1 MSAVPSRDPHIP
13 MPRGR
18 AIVVASGL
26 MILAGLLSS
35 LMHIGVRYVA
45 PTLPNPEIVFLRTLF
60 TLIATLP
67 LVLASG
73 SRAAWRT
80 TQPRLQ
86 IWRALIGGLSV
97 ATWYY
102 ALANMPLADAGA
114 LSFTTG
120 IFVTIGA
127 AIYFSE
133 PVGLR
138 RWSAVIVGLI
148 GALIVIRPGSGVIT
162 LAAFIAVLSSALW
175 AASLLMAKELAKTDS
190 PLTIVF
196 YNPLLICPMA
206 LVASLPTWVWPD
218 ATVLAITAGMGVF
231 AAFGNYLYV
240 QALRTADASVCMPAD
255 YVRLVW
261 MVSWGY
267 FIFAEVPSLATWVG
281 SALIIASTAFITWR
295 EQQLANLRH
304 QHPSGT

>member
-1 MSAVPSRDPHIP
+1 MSAAPSRAPHIP
-13 MPRGR
+13 MPRSR
-18 AIVVASGL
+18 AILLAVGL
-26 MILAGLLSS
+26 MIFAGLLSS

-45 PTLPNPEIVFLRTLF
+45 PVLPNPEIVFLRTLF
-60 TLIATLP
+60 TLVAILP
-67 LVLASG
+67 LIVTSG

-80 TQPRLQ
+80 TRPGLQ
-86 IWRALIGGLSV
+86 IWRAIIGGASV

-102 ALANMPLADAGA
+102 ALANLPLADAGA

-127 AIYFSE
+127 AIWFAE

-148 GALIVIRPGSGVIT
+148 GTLIIIRPGAGLIS
-162 LAAFIAVLSSALW
+162 LAAIIAVVSSALW

-190 PLTIVF
+190 PLTITF

-206 LVASLPTWVWPD
+206 LVASIPVWVWPD
-218 ATVLAITAGMGVF
+218 TTTLLITVGMGLF
-231 AAFGNYLYV
+231 AAIGNYCYV
-240 QALRTADASVCMPAD
+240 QALRTADASICMPAD

-267 FIFAEVPSLATWVG
+267 FIFGEVPSDATWIG

-295 EQQLANLRH
+295 EQQLANRRQL
-304 QHPSGT
+304 QSSGT